1 MLNVA
6 HIAVSVAFN
15 ESLKGNYIL
24 EAIVAS
30 FECISEELWQT
41 SLTGLAV
48 TTAPRGRER
57 SRDILEPPPRYAAP
71 RSTRGKLY

>member
-6 HIAVSVAFN
+6 HIADIVAFY
-15 ESLKGNYIL
+15 ESLTDNYIS
-24 EAIVAS
+24 EAMVAS
-30 FECISEELWQT
+30 SECTYEELWQT

-57 SRDILEPPPRYAAP
+57 SRDILEPPPRYAAA

>member
-1 MLNVA
+1 M
-6 HIAVSVAFN
+6 
-15 ESLKGNYIL
+15 
-24 EAIVAS
+24 VAS
-30 FECISEELWQT
+30 SECTYEELWQT

-57 SRDILEPPPRYAAP
+57 SRDILEPPPQYAAA